1 MTPANAVA
9 GFRKAGVYPFNRN
22 KITVPTTIASKT
34 AMKSPA
40 RDAKANS
47 VTSASL
53 PTPPRTV
60 VFTEEQVAKF
70 ELRLEEG
77 YDLPDPEYLQWLE
90 LNHPDALPSD
100 RYDLTLNE
108 PTSSATPGL
117 LSVVEE
123 FLTVTT
129 LLPVSTSSSETS
141 PSTSAMSQTGTIP
154 STPSTS
160 QSVTNSATPS
170 TSQSGISTTT
180 PSTSPLTNHLVR
192 PVSVIPKS
200 RKSSQTVSGAR
211 VLTSADSLRFL
222 EEKALKKK
230 QEEEEKERRKQER
243 EQKWKKKEEE
253 LKRKAE
259 LKAKRQEKR
268 QREEEK
274 RLKQLEKEQRKPRNR
289 AQKSSLSKGAAL
301 SGGNR
306 EEAKESRDGSKGDA
320 LIGRSREEAKE
331 SRDEDTD
338 SEDNQP
344 MKKEGES
351 DVRNGC
357 HRHKRMLCMICH
369 I

>member
-22 KITVPTTIASKT
+22 KITVPTTTASKT

-40 RDAKANS
+40 KDAKANS
-47 VTSASL
+47 VTTASL
-53 PTPPRTV
+53 PTPPPPPRTV

-70 ELRLEEG
+70 ELCLEEG
-77 YDLPDPEYLQWLE
+77 YDLPDPKYLQWLE

-117 LSVVEE
+117 LFVVEE

-170 TSQSGISTTT
+170 TSQSGITSTT

-192 PVSVIPKS
+192 PVPVIPKS

-222 EEKALKKK
+222 EEKALKNK
-230 QEEEEKERRKQER
+230 QEEEEKERRMQER
-243 EQKWKKKEEE
+243 EQK
-253 LKRKAE
+253 
-259 LKAKRQEKR
+259 
-268 QREEEK
+268 
-274 RLKQLEKEQRKPRNR
+274 
-289 AQKSSLSKGAAL
+289 
-301 SGGNR
+301 
-306 EEAKESRDGSKGDA
+306 
-320 LIGRSREEAKE
+320 
-331 SRDEDTD
+331 
-338 SEDNQP
+338 
-344 MKKEGES
+344 
-351 DVRNGC
+351 
-357 HRHKRMLCMICH
+357 
-369 I
+369 